1 MTLGCESDLY
11 DEKFASMLTLDSYCC
26 IWVTLTCKREWVK
39 CKCERYT
46 FPFT

>member
-1 MTLGCESDLY
+1 MY
-11 DEKFASMLTLDSYCC
+11 DEKSALKLTFDSYCC

-39 CKCERYT
+39 YKYEKYT